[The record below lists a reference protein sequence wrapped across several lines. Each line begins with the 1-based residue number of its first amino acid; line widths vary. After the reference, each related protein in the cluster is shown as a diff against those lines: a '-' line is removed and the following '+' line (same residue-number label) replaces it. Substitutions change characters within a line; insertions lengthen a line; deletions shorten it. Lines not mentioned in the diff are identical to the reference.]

1 MSTQPSPPSTSS
13 DLTLSELIPLRSKK
27 IDFLRSKALIPLLV
41 ITVTCLVL
49 YAVKIT
55 TIDDALNYMY
65 WVTTFLLIIT
75 FLPVYYYGGEQKN
88 ILWYVW
94 PAAVTYVQFKNLF
107 PAYDAFF
114 QHMLPGAVFEEQLDG
129 FLQNFRAYFFGVGL
143 REDTMKAVPGFIALL
158 VAYLVRTNRVPNT
171 ALSRGFS
178 LQGPLDGMLIG
189 IASGQ
194 VFTLIETM
202 GQYVPNT
209 IFEVA
214 RDNGDN
220 VGLGLFMGIKLMI
233 PRVLD
238 GVMGHAAYG
247 AIVGYFTGLAVSH
260 PKATW
265 KLLPLGLI
273 VSAVCHTLW
282 DTLGQLVPGPYYEW
296 IAGGLT
302 VIVFFGCLLKAKQ
315 LEASRIGGAIDGR
328 SILALSPPPAEMA
341 FAAPAGIVPPRPP
354 GLAGLFTPIAS
365 GLEKIVAFTAKTTVP
380 TAGTAVASPL
390 PLPPVAAQ
398 RVAIASPTARFALAP
413 NAALDFSALFGANGV
428 PPGFKG
434 LVAAA
439 PDGGFEIVNTGA
451 VAFAATMPDGSA
463 SSVVPGGRVRA
474 AAGTR
479 LALGPA
485 TLSLDIY

>member
-1 MSTQPSPPSTSS
+1 MSSQPSPPSAPS

-27 IDFLRSKALIPLLV
+27 IDFLRSKALIPLIV
-41 ITVTCLVL
+41 VMVTCLAL
-49 YAVKIT
+49 YAVKIS
-55 TIDDALNYMY
+55 TINDALDYMY
-65 WVTTFLLIIT
+65 WVTSFILLIT

-88 ILWYVW
+88 ILWYIW
-94 PAAVTYVQFKNLF
+94 PAAVTYFQFKNLF

-114 QHMLPGAVFEEQLDG
+114 QHTLPGAVFDEKLDG

-158 VAYLVRTNRVPNT
+158 VAYMVRTNKVPNT
-171 ALSRGFS
+171 AITRGFS

-202 GQYVPNT
+202 GQYVPQT
-209 IFEVA
+209 IMQVA
-214 RDNGDN
+214 RDNN
-220 VGLGLFMGIKLMI
+220 NNIGLGLFMGMKLMI

-238 GVMGHAAYG
+238 GIMGHAAYG

-265 KLLPLGLI
+265 KLLPLGLV

-282 DTLGQLVPGPYYEW
+282 DTLGELIPAPYYEW
-296 IAGGLT
+296 VAGGLT
-302 VIVFFGCLLKAKQ
+302 VVVFFGCLLKAKQ

-341 FAAPAGIVPPRPP
+341 FAAPAGVVPPRPP
-354 GLAGLFTPIAS
+354 GLAGLFTAIAS
-365 GLEKIVAFTAKTTVP
+365 ALEAVVAFTAKTTVP
-380 TAGTAVASPL
+380 TAGTAAATPL
-390 PLPPVAAQ
+390 PLPPIAAQ
-398 RVAIASPTARFALAP
+398 RVAIASPTARYALAP

-434 LVAAA
+434 MVAPAA
-439 PDGGFEIVNTGA
+439 DGGLEIVNTGA
-451 VAFAATMPDGSA
+451 AAFSATMPDGSA

-474 AAGTR
+474 IGGTR

-485 TLSLDIY
+485 TLSLDAY

>member
-1 MSTQPSPPSTSS
+1 MSTPPRPPSASAG
-13 DLTLSELIPLRSKK
+13 LTLSELIPLRSKK
-27 IDFLRSKALIPLLV
+27 VDFLRSKALIPLLV
-41 ITVTCLVL
+41 VMVTCLAL
-49 YAVKIT
+49 YAIRINTVA
-55 TIDDALNYMY
+55 DALNYMY
-65 WVTTFLLIIT
+65 WVTTFLLIVT

-88 ILWYVW
+88 VLWYLW
-94 PAAVTYVQFKNLF
+94 PAAVTYFQFKNLF

-114 QHMLPGAVFEEQLDG
+114 QHTLPGAVFEEQLDG
-129 FLQNFRAYFFGVGL
+129 FVQNFRAYFFGVGL

-158 VAYLVRTNRVPNT
+158 VAYLVRTNKVPNT
-171 ALSRGFS
+171 AVSRGFS

-202 GQYVPNT
+202 GQYVPQT

-214 RDNGDN
+214 RDNNNN
-220 VGLGLFMGIKLMI
+220 VGLGLFMGLKLMI

-260 PKATW
+260 PNATW
-265 KLLPLGLI
+265 KLLPLGLV

-282 DTLGQLVPGPYYEW
+282 DTLGQLIPAPYYEW
-296 IAGGLT
+296 VAGGLT
-302 VIVFFGCLLKAKQ
+302 VLVFFGCLLKAKQ

-341 FAAPAGIVPPRPP
+341 VAAPSGVVPPRPP

-365 GLEKIVAFTAKTTVP
+365 ALEKIVAFTAKTTVP
-380 TAGTAVASPL
+380 TVGTAVATAL
-390 PLPPVAAQ
+390 PMQPMPAQ
-398 RVAIASPTARFALAP
+398 RVAIASPTARYALAP
-413 NAALDFSALFGANGV
+413 NAALDFTSLFGTSGV

-434 LVAAA
+434 MVAAA
-439 PDGGFEIVNTGA
+439 PDGGLEIVNTGT

-463 SSVVPGGRVRA
+463 SSVVPGGRLRA
-474 AAGTR
+474 IGGTR

-485 TLSLDIY
+485 MLSLDAY